1 MDWKPHDSLKNLSE
15 VLMAQHPE
23 WLHWLEQC
31 PSTNTWAAQAI
42 ALQQGDVV
50 FTRQQTAGRGQ
61 HGRSW
66 DSPPGVL
73 TASFVLEQIPIAHLA
88 GISLAAGL
96 AVIDAVEELVP
107 TLQGELR
114 LKWINDVFW
123 QGRKLAGILCES
135 AIKSSAESARV
146 VVGIGLNRWVEFERL
161 EWRDDFARRVSLHQV
176 AIASSHPQ
184 GSAPDELGLLERLRH
199 HLLLI
204 AERLRSQG
212 ISALL
217 PDLRQ
222 RDFLMGKFITVETV
236 GEAVAGEAVG
246 IGDRGELR
254 LRLSDGTERTFISGH
269 ILLP

>member
-1 MDWKPHDSLKNLSE
+1 MD
-15 VLMAQHPE
+15 QYPE
-23 WLHWLEQC
+23 WLYWLEQC
-31 PSTNTWAAQAI
+31 PSTNTWAAEAI

-66 DSPPGVL
+66 HSPPGVL
-73 TASFVLEQIPIAHLA
+73 TASFILEQIPVEQLG

-96 AVIDAVEELVP
+96 AMIDAVEDLVP

-114 LKWINDVFW
+114 LKWTNDVFL

-135 AIKSSAESARV
+135 AIKSSAKSARV
-146 VVGIGLNRWVEFERL
+146 IVGVGLNRGVEFERL
-161 EWRDDFARRVSLHQV
+161 EWQDDFARRISLHQV
-176 AIASSHPQ
+176 ASSSRYPQ
-184 GSAPDELGLLERLRH
+184 GVAPDELPLLERLRH

-212 ISALL
+212 MNALL

-222 RDFLMGKFITVETV
+222 RDFLMGKFITVETAI
-236 GEAVAGEAVG
+236 ESVAGEALG

-254 LRLSDGTERTFISGH
+254 LRLLDGTERTFISGH

>member
-1 MDWKPHDSLKNLSE
+1 LSKA
-15 VLMAQHPE
+15 LIDQHPK
-23 WLHWLEQC
+23 WLYYLEQC
-31 PSTNTWAAQAI
+31 PSTNTWAAEAI

-50 FTRQQTAGRGQ
+50 FTRQQTAGRGR

-66 DSPPGVL
+66 HSPPGVL
-73 TASFVLEQIPIAHLA
+73 TASFVLEPIPIKYLS

-96 AVIDAVEELVP
+96 AVIDAVEDLMP

-114 LKWINDVFW
+114 LKWTNDVFL

-135 AIKSSAESARV
+135 AIKSSVESARV
-146 VVGIGLNRWVEFERL
+146 IVGVGLNRCVEFEHL
-161 EWRDDFARRVSLHQV
+161 EWQDDFARRVSLHQV
-176 AIASSHPQ
+176 ASSSRYPQ
-184 GSAPDELGLLERLRH
+184 GVAPSCPQGVAPDELPLLERLRYY
-199 HLLLI
+199 LLLN

-212 ISALL
+212 MNALL

-236 GEAVAGEAVG
+236 GESVAGEAVG

-254 LRLSDGTERTFISGH
+254 LRLLDGTERAFISGH